1 MIEIHAQFGQA
12 PHYDLNMLG
21 RAGENG
27 TRQIVFDCADA
38 LREYPNARIIC
49 AVLRP
54 RDTTPYP
61 AQLTGTGDTR
71 ILTLTRVETYL
82 PGLLKL
88 ELRAVDGE
96 RVLKSALYAGRITE
110 SLQGDGDKP
119 GNPLSDALNRL
130 ESTIADA
137 QTLADEIRQKLDNG
151 EFVGERGPQGE
162 KGDKGEKGEQ
172 GDKGEQGEKGEPGE
186 RGANGADA
194 PQIDDN
200 AVSAN
205 TPWSSQRIVN
215 TLCQEVTASGNPVA
229 CTPVKD
235 SPLGIKVSW
244 EPTQAGSGTPS
255 PTNIR
260 PITGRESVT
269 LNRYGKNMLDMSR
282 VTIAEAAYGLIVASD
297 GDIITINGTAT
308 VTGTRSFA
316 ILYVG
321 QPELQGTN
329 VKIQAF
335 CSKGV
340 ISGIYGLRTKS
351 ESGIAVFMDLV
362 EGTSYDVVFRVTVSA
377 ETLTEYVPYDSNS
390 TSQTLTLSSTIYG
403 GSVDV
408 ATATGEETWQLLP
421 LDGNTVKFAS
431 SAAGDYWN
439 LPAGSA
445 PGIVYGDPESTL
457 CSHFHQ
463 VFSGNPNG
471 FLFTKPERFTGTF
484 DTIDALN
491 AYISAQYAA
500 GTPVTIAYK
509 LAAPTHYQV
518 TGIGE
523 VTALAGVNT
532 ISTDADQVTVTWHEA
547 VRADVKD
554 VQVNGTSILT
564 NGVANIPKA
573 EPGKLGLTSCYNP
586 WVGGLY
592 VGTDGIMRI
601 VQAPTTDID
610 SRANAPRPVT
620 GNNLDY
626 AVKAAMC
633 DGKGAAWTAD
643 EQKAARERMGVDKA
657 YELIEE
663 ITTDG
668 AAITERTQ
676 EPDGTP
682 YDFEKVM
689 VVVTAP
695 KQMEAS
701 VTAYV
706 RFYVDNVYLSSYTIF
721 PANKDYFYRGLY
733 VGEIRN
739 SILEYRSVEASIIY
753 SSTQDSGGGDASA
766 IYQSATPCFTSSN
779 ITKVHCFALNAT
791 AVPAEFLIQIYGVR
805 A

>member
-1 MIEIHAQFGQA
+1 MA
-12 PHYDLNMLG
+12 
-21 RAGENG
+21 
-27 TRQIVFDCADA
+27 
-38 LREYPNARIIC
+38 
-49 AVLRP
+49 
-54 RDTTPYP
+54 
-61 AQLTGTGDTR
+61 
-71 ILTLTRVETYL
+71 
-82 PGLLKL
+82 
-88 ELRAVDGE
+88 
-96 RVLKSALYAGRITE
+96 
-110 SLQGDGDKP
+110 
-119 GNPLSDALNRL
+119 
-130 ESTIADA
+130 
-137 QTLADEIRQKLDNG
+137 
-151 EFVGERGPQGE
+151 
-162 KGDKGEKGEQ
+162 
-172 GDKGEQGEKGEPGE
+172 
-186 RGANGADA
+186 
-194 PQIDDN
+194 
-200 AVSAN
+200 
-205 TPWSSQRIVN
+205 
-215 TLCQEVTASGNPVA
+215 
-229 CTPVKD
+229 
-235 SPLGIKVSW
+235 
-244 EPTQAGSGTPS
+244 
-255 PTNIR
+255 
-260 PITGRESVT
+260 
-269 LNRYGKNMLDMSR
+269 
-282 VTIAEAAYGLIVASD
+282 
-297 GDIITINGTAT
+297 
-308 VTGTRSFA
+308 
-316 ILYVG
+316 
-321 QPELQGTN
+321 
-329 VKIQAF
+329 
-335 CSKGV
+335 KGV

-351 ESGIAVFMDLV
+351 ESAIAVTMHLV

-390 TSQTLTLSSTIYG
+390 TSQILTLSSTIYG

-431 SAAGDYWN
+431 SADGAYWN

-445 PGIVYGDPESTL
+445 PGIAYGGQESTL

-463 VFSGNPNG
+463 VFSSNPNG
-471 FLFTKPERFTGTF
+471 FIFTKPERFTGTF

-564 NGVANIPKA
+564 NGVASIPKA

-643 EQKAARERMGVDKA
+643 EQKAARERMGIPGG

-663 ITTDG
+663 ITIAEG
-668 AAITERTQ
+668 NVSVITRDVDRLCSAKLVIIC
-676 EPDGTP
+676 PP
-682 YDFEKVM
+682 
-689 VVVTAP
+689 
-695 KQMEAS
+695 ME
-701 VTAYV
+701 
-706 RFYVDNVYLSSYTIF
+706 
-721 PANKDYFYRGLY
+721 
-733 VGEIRN
+733 
-739 SILEYRSVEASIIY
+739 SII
-753 SSTQDSGGGDASA
+753 TANALIFFGDASKPEY
-766 IYQSATPCFTSSN
+766 IYLFGEIAPTKVGVYRHTTLEAELRNNYWRAYKTAENDTGSMYPNGSWTKLIVETAPSRLMQLPSSN
-779 ITKVHCFALNAT
+779 LDAITKITLNAFPT
-791 AVPAEFLIQIYGVR
+791 GAYIPVGTKITIYGVR

>member
-260 PITGRESVT
+260 PFTGRESVT

-351 ESGIAVFMDLV
+351 ESGIAISMDLV

-445 PGIVYGDPESTL
+445 PGIVYGGPESTL

-633 DGKGAAWTAD
+633 DGKGAAWTSA
-643 EQKAARERMGVDKA
+643 EQAAARSRMGLDKS

-663 ITTDG
+663 IVLEEEATVLRRTEPGG
-668 AAITERTQ
+668 AAYNFSAMALKVEFPAVDKSGNIPINFRLGTLNYTNSYFINPYDKNASKYGFCRCWL
-676 EPDGTP
+676 DGTVYRIGWWTCVHNAGEFAYYYENP
-682 YDFEKVM
+682 LVQNKYF
-689 VVVTAP
+689 
-695 KQMEAS
+695 AS
-701 VTAYV
+701 
-706 RFYVDNVYLSSYTIF
+706 N
-721 PANKDYFYRGLY
+721 G
-733 VGEIRN
+733 
-739 SILEYRSVEASIIY
+739 
-753 SSTQDSGGGDASA
+753 
-766 IYQSATPCFTSSN
+766 N
-779 ITKVHCFALNAT
+779 ITSVSIG
-791 AVPAEFLIQIYGVR
+791 VPMPVGTKITIYGVR

>member
-21 RAGENG
+21 RAGEHG

-61 AQLTGTGDTR
+61 AELTAIGDTR

-445 PGIVYGDPESTL
+445 PGIVYGGPESTL

-633 DGKGAAWTAD
+633 DGKGAAWTSA
-643 EQKAARERMGVDKA
+643 EQAAARSRMGLDKS

-663 ITTDG
+663 IVLEEEATVLRRTEPGG
-668 AAITERTQ
+668 AAYNFSAMALKVEFPAVDKSGNIPINFRLGTLNYINSYFINPYDKNASKYGFCRCWL
-676 EPDGTP
+676 DGTVYRIGWWTCVHNAGEFAYYYENP
-682 YDFEKVM
+682 LVQNKYF
-689 VVVTAP
+689 
-695 KQMEAS
+695 AS
-701 VTAYV
+701 
-706 RFYVDNVYLSSYTIF
+706 N
-721 PANKDYFYRGLY
+721 G
-733 VGEIRN
+733 
-739 SILEYRSVEASIIY
+739 
-753 SSTQDSGGGDASA
+753 
-766 IYQSATPCFTSSN
+766 N
-779 ITKVHCFALNAT
+779 ITSVSIGTPIPVGTKI
-791 AVPAEFLIQIYGVR
+791 EIYGVR

>member
-21 RAGENG
+21 RAGEHG

-61 AQLTGTGDTR
+61 AELTGAGDTR

-172 GDKGEQGEKGEPGE
+172 GEKGEPGE

-215 TLCQEVTASGNPVA
+215 TLCQEAVASGNPVV

-244 EPTQAGSGTPS
+244 EPTQTGSGTPS

-260 PITGRESVT
+260 PITGRESVALTVNGEART
-269 LNRYGKNMLDMSR
+269 LALPH
-282 VTIAEAAYGLIVASD
+282 
-297 GDIITINGTAT
+297 T
-308 VTGTRSFA
+308 V
-316 ILYVG
+316 
-321 QPELQGTN
+321 
-329 VKIQAF
+329 
-335 CSKGV
+335 
-340 ISGIYGLRTKS
+340 
-351 ESGIAVFMDLV
+351 
-362 EGTSYDVVFRVTVSA
+362 
-377 ETLTEYVPYDSNS
+377 
-390 TSQTLTLSSTIYG
+390 YG
-403 GSVDV
+403 GSVDAV
-408 ATATGEETWQLLP
+408 TGDVTEEYALHKSATAKFNTTNIPATASNWVSAYWEWDSLAATWGQKIKFCNALPVTKWDPISVKASIDEPCCWYANASFGVAVPRALLS
-421 LDGNTVKFAS
+421 LSDNA
-431 SAAGDYWN
+431 
-439 LPAGSA
+439 
-445 PGIVYGDPESTL
+445 
-457 CSHFHQ
+457 
-463 VFSGNPNG
+463 NG
-471 FLFTKPERFTGTF
+471 QE
-484 DTIDALN
+484 ILN
-491 AYISAQYAA
+491 AIQGYADEL
-500 GTPVTIAYK
+500 GLEIAYK
-509 LAAPTHYQV
+509 LATPTHYQI
-518 TGIGE
+518 TGIDE
-523 VTALAGVNT
+523 VTALEGTNT
-532 ISTDADQVTVTWHEA
+532 ISTDADQAKVTWREA
-547 VRADVKD
+547 ARIRD
-554 VQVNGTSILT
+554 VQANGTSIVA

-610 SRANAPRPVT
+610 TRATAPRPIT

-633 DGKGAAWTAD
+633 DGKGAAWTNA
-643 EQKAARERMGVDKA
+643 EQTAARERIGVGKP

-663 ITTDG
+663 FTFTEDTARFERSAEPNGTDYSFTAMRVLILCMPTDRTGINALLYMGDSNHPEYIYFYTSITDSSAAKSNNACCDAALRGSRWHALQNKNSGGSGIANNGSWTSVISMTEPSKRFALTASDMPLITTLK
-668 AAITERTQ
+668 II
-676 EPDGTP
+676 P
-682 YDFEKVM
+682 YTGEKV
-689 VVVTAP
+689 
-695 KQMEAS
+695 
-701 VTAYV
+701 
-706 RFYVDNVYLSSYTIF
+706 I
-721 PANKDYFYRGLY
+721 PAG
-733 VGEIRN
+733 
-739 SILEYRSVEASIIY
+739 SIIR
-753 SSTQDSGGGDASA
+753 
-766 IYQSATPCFTSSN
+766 
-779 ITKVHCFALNAT
+779 
-791 AVPAEFLIQIYGVR
+791 IYGVR

>member
-1 MIEIHAQFGQA
+1 MEPIIISASFFQEQLSLGV
-12 PHYDLNMLG
+12 LG
-21 RAGENG
+21 RTGEHEA
-27 TRQIVFDCADA
+27 RRISFDCGEVLKTWPEAAILCVCRRPCDTAAYPIPLTAD
-38 LREYPNARIIC
+38 
-49 AVLRP
+49 
-54 RDTTPYP
+54 DTTYTMP
-61 AQLTGTGDTR
+61 LTSRETAAAGT
-71 ILTLTRVETYL
+71 I
-82 PGLLKL
+82 KL
-88 ELRAVDGE
+88 ELRAVRDDT
-96 RVLKSALYAGRITE
+96 VLKSAIFYGRILP
-110 SLQGDGDKP
+110 SLNGQKDAP

-130 ESTIADA
+130 ESTIANA

-151 EFVGERGPQGE
+151 EFIGERGPHGE
-162 KGDKGEKGEQ
+162 KGDKGE
-172 GDKGEQGEKGEPGE
+172 KGEQGEKGEPGE

-282 VTIAEAAYGLIVASD
+282 VRIAEPAYGLIVASD

-308 VTGTRSFA
+308 HTGTLSFE
-316 ILYVG
+316 ILRVG
-321 QPELQGTN
+321 QPELNGTN

-351 ESGIAVFMDLV
+351 ESAIAVIMHLV

-445 PGIVYGDPESTL
+445 PGIVYGGPESTL

-471 FLFTKPERFTGTF
+471 FLYTKPERFTGTF

-564 NGVANIPKA
+564 SGVANIPKA
-573 EPGKLGLTSCYNP
+573 EPGKLGLGCRCSPC
-586 WVGGLY
+586 W
-592 VGTDGIMRI
+592 R
-601 VQAPTTDID
+601 
-610 SRANAPRPVT
+610 R
-620 GNNLDY
+620 
-626 AVKAAMC
+626 
-633 DGKGAAWTAD
+633 
-643 EQKAARERMGVDKA
+643 
-657 YELIEE
+657 
-663 ITTDG
+663 
-668 AAITERTQ
+668 
-676 EPDGTP
+676 
-682 YDFEKVM
+682 
-689 VVVTAP
+689 
-695 KQMEAS
+695 
-701 VTAYV
+701 
-706 RFYVDNVYLSSYTIF
+706 
-721 PANKDYFYRGLY
+721 
-733 VGEIRN
+733 
-739 SILEYRSVEASIIY
+739 
-753 SSTQDSGGGDASA
+753 SGGRRS
-766 IYQSATPCFTSSN
+766 F
-779 ITKVHCFALNAT
+779 HRR
-791 AVPAEFLIQIYGVR
+791 R
-805 A
+805 ARRRSR

>member
-1 MIEIHAQFGQA
+1 MEPIIISASFFQEQLYLGV
-12 PHYDLNMLG
+12 LG
-21 RAGENG
+21 RTGEHEA
-27 TRQIVFDCADA
+27 RRISFDCGEVLKTWPEATILCVCRRPCDTAAYPIPLTADGTTYTMP
-38 LREYPNARIIC
+38 LMSRETA
-49 AVLRP
+49 A
-54 RDTTPYP
+54 
-61 AQLTGTGDTR
+61 AGT
-71 ILTLTRVETYL
+71 I
-82 PGLLKL
+82 KL
-88 ELRAVDGE
+88 ELRAVRDDT
-96 RVLKSALYAGRITE
+96 VLKSAIFYGRILP
-110 SLQGDGDKP
+110 SLNGQKDAP

-130 ESTIADA
+130 ESTIANA

-151 EFVGERGPQGE
+151 EFIGERGPQGE
-162 KGDKGEKGEQ
+162 K
-172 GDKGEQGEKGEPGE
+172 GEKGEPGE

-205 TPWSSQRIVN
+205 TPWSSKRIVN

-244 EPTQAGSGTPS
+244 EPMQAGSGIPS

-260 PITGRESVT
+260 PITGMESVT
-269 LNRYGKNMLDMSR
+269 LSRYGKNMLDMSR
-282 VTIAEAAYGLIVASD
+282 VKISQPAYGLIVSSN

-308 VTGTRSFA
+308 HTGKLSFE
-316 ILYVG
+316 ILRVG
-321 QPELQGTN
+321 QPELNGTN

-351 ESGIAVFMDLV
+351 ESAIAATMHLV

-390 TSQTLTLSSTIYG
+390 TSQILTLSSTIYG

-431 SAAGDYWN
+431 SADGTYWN

-445 PGIVYGDPESTL
+445 PGIAYGGPESTL

-463 VFSGNPNG
+463 VFSSNPNG
-471 FLFTKPERFTGTF
+471 FIFTKPERFTGTF

-564 NGVANIPKA
+564 NGVASIPKA

-586 WVGGLY
+586 LVGGLY

-610 SRANAPRPVT
+610 SRATAPRPVT

-633 DGKGAAWTAD
+633 DGKGAAWTSD

-663 ITTDG
+663 IVL
-668 AAITERTQ
+668 TESSTVMRTN

-682 YDFEKVM
+682 YKFDKLKYCVI
-689 VVVTAP
+689 VPAAAANP
-695 KQMEAS
+695 S
-701 VTAYV
+701 LYV
-706 RFYVDNVYLSSYTIF
+706 NAVIYSDTGIYAISYSALSSNVDNVI
-721 PANKDYFYRGLY
+721 
-733 VGEIRN
+733 VGEMKKEGATWECRQP
-739 SILEYRSVEASIIY
+739 ASGKKGPQAMY
-753 SSTQDSGGGDASA
+753 KTGQ
-766 IYQSATPCFTSSN
+766 
-779 ITKVHCFALNAT
+779 
-791 AVPAEFLIQIYGVR
+791 EFLSIPNAYGEYIAKFFINVALPTDTKIYIYGVR

>member
-1 MIEIHAQFGQA
+1 MEPIIISASFFQEQLYLGV
-12 PHYDLNMLG
+12 LG
-21 RAGENG
+21 RTGEHEA
-27 TRQIVFDCADA
+27 RRISFDCGEVLKTWPEAAILCVCRRPCDTAAYPIPLTADGTTYTMP
-38 LREYPNARIIC
+38 LTSRETA
-49 AVLRP
+49 AE
-54 RDTTPYP
+54 
-61 AQLTGTGDTR
+61 GT
-71 ILTLTRVETYL
+71 I
-82 PGLLKL
+82 KL
-88 ELRAVDGE
+88 ELRAVRDDT
-96 RVLKSALYAGRITE
+96 VLKSAIFYGRILP
-110 SLQGDGDKP
+110 SLNGQKDAP

-130 ESTIADA
+130 ESTIANA

-151 EFVGERGPQGE
+151 EFVGERGP
-162 KGDKGEKGEQ
+162 
-172 GDKGEQGEKGEPGE
+172 QGEKGEPGE

-282 VTIAEAAYGLIVASD
+282 VKISKPAYGLIVASD

-308 VTGTRSFA
+308 RTGNLSFE
-316 ILYVG
+316 ILRVG
-321 QPELQGTN
+321 QPELNGTN

-340 ISGIYGLRTKS
+340 ISDIYGLRTKS
-351 ESGIAVFMDLV
+351 ESSIAVIMHLV

-408 ATATGEETWQLLP
+408 AAATGEETWQLLS
-421 LDGNTVKFAS
+421 LDGNTVKFSS
-431 SAAGDYWN
+431 SADGNYWN

-445 PGIVYGDPESTL
+445 PGIMYGGPESTL

-463 VFSGNPNG
+463 VFSSNPNG
-471 FLFTKPERFTGTF
+471 FVFTKPERFTGTF

-518 TGIGE
+518 TDIGE
-523 VTALAGVNT
+523 VTAPAGANT

-554 VQVNGTSILT
+554 VQVAGKSILT

-573 EPGKLGLTSCYNP
+573 ELAKLGVTTCDNP
-586 WVGGLY
+586 WVGGLF
-592 VGTDGIMRI
+592 VNKGIMRI
-601 VQAPTTDID
+601 VQAPTVDID
-610 SRANAPRPVT
+610 SRASSPRPIT
-620 GNNLDY
+620 GKNLDY

-633 DGKGAAWTAD
+633 DGKGAAWTSA
-643 EQKAARERMGVDKA
+643 EQKAARERMGVGKA

-663 ITTDG
+663 IVLEEEVKDISRSPFSYPCTSVLGCVTLPVIDSGFGFYMEVYLDTNISNVVGYMYGSSEGSEEIRFEETVKNGVLTGTSQGRVHGWGSG
-668 AAITERTQ
+668 ALYGVNNAATLFFCEAII
-676 EPDGTP
+676 G
-682 YDFEKVM
+682 
-689 VVVTAP
+689 
-695 KQMEAS
+695 
-701 VTAYV
+701 V
-706 RFYVDNVYLSSYTIF
+706 RFYT
-721 PANKDYFYRGLY
+721 P
-733 VGEIRN
+733 
-739 SILEYRSVEASIIY
+739 
-753 SSTQDSGGGDASA
+753 DSGK
-766 IYQSATPCFTSSN
+766 N
-779 ITKVHCFALNAT
+779 IPAGTK
-791 AVPAEFLIQIYGVR
+791 IKIYGVR

>member
-1 MIEIHAQFGQA
+1 MIEIHARFGQA

-21 RAGENG
+21 RAGEHG

-61 AQLTGTGDTR
+61 AELTAIGDTR
-71 ILTLTRVETYL
+71 ILTLTKVETYL

-162 KGDKGEKGEQ
+162 KGDKGE
-172 GDKGEQGEKGEPGE
+172 KGEQGEKGEPGE

-351 ESGIAVFMDLV
+351 ESGIAVFMDFV

-445 PGIVYGDPESTL
+445 PGIVYGGPESTL

-547 VRADVKD
+547 VGADVKD

-633 DGKGAAWTAD
+633 DGKGAAWTDA

-663 ITTDG
+663 ITLAEESRVVRST
-668 AAITERTQ
+668 

-682 YDFEKVM
+682 YNFAVIMLRAEFPASEKTGNIYVSYDVGNNPASVVSYFISPYKADAVKYGYSKAWVENSRYRSGWWTCVENKGQFAQYYENPVLQDKYSIADGNIIGFSTDVM
-689 VVVTAP
+689 VAGT
-695 KQMEAS
+695 K
-701 VTAYV
+701 
-706 RFYVDNVYLSSYTIF
+706 
-721 PANKDYFYRGLY
+721 
-733 VGEIRN
+733 
-739 SILEYRSVEASIIY
+739 
-753 SSTQDSGGGDASA
+753 
-766 IYQSATPCFTSSN
+766 
-779 ITKVHCFALNAT
+779 IT
-791 AVPAEFLIQIYGVR
+791 IYGVR

>member
-21 RAGENG
+21 RAGEQG

-110 SLQGDGDKP
+110 SMQGDGDKP

-162 KGDKGEKGEQ
+162 KGDKGE
-172 GDKGEQGEKGEPGE
+172 KGEQGEKGEPGE

-351 ESGIAVFMDLV
+351 ESGIAVFMDFV

-445 PGIVYGDPESTL
+445 PGIVYGGPESTL

-509 LAAPTHYQV
+509 LAAPTHYKV

-663 ITTDG
+663 ITLT
-668 AAITERTQ
+668 
-676 EPDGTP
+676 
-682 YDFEKVM
+682 EKV
-689 VVVTAP
+689 TQISRNAEP
-695 KQMEAS
+695 NG
-701 VTAYV
+701 TAYHF
-706 RFYVDNVYLSSYTIF
+706 RKMYVNIVTPQAEENGSIYSIF
-721 PANKDYFYRGLY
+721 NNTLIGLAF
-733 VGEIRN
+733 N
-739 SILEYRSVEASIIY
+739 SIKSQSSEGGIAQIY
-753 SSTQDSGGGDASA
+753 AHVANGFLDGYGVGAPNVS
-766 IYQSATPCFTSSN
+766 TSSN
-779 ITKVHCFALNAT
+779 
-791 AVPAEFLIQIYGVR
+791 LIRYVTRSNTPSGIAAIDSVKILGTVGIPINTNIKIYGVR

>member
-21 RAGENG
+21 RAGEHG

-61 AQLTGTGDTR
+61 AELTGAGDTR

-235 SPLGIKVSW
+235 SPLGIKVLW
-244 EPTQAGSGTPS
+244 APTQTGSGTPS

-269 LNRYGKNMLDMSR
+269 LSRYGRNMLDMSR
-282 VTIAEAAYGLIVASD
+282 VTISDAAYGLIVASD

-308 VTGTRSFA
+308 NTGHVSFE
-316 ILYVG
+316 ILRVG
-321 QPELQGTN
+321 QPELNGTN

-351 ESGIAVFMDLV
+351 ESAIAVIMDLV

-445 PGIVYGDPESTL
+445 PGIVYGGPESTL

-633 DGKGAAWTAD
+633 DGKGAAWTSA
-643 EQKAARERMGVDKA
+643 EQAAARSRMGLDKS

-663 ITTDG
+663 ITLT
-668 AAITERTQ
+668 
-676 EPDGTP
+676 
-682 YDFEKVM
+682 EKV
-689 VVVTAP
+689 TRLIRNAEP
-695 KQMEAS
+695 NG
-701 VTAYV
+701 TAYH
-706 RFYVDNVYLSSYTIF
+706 FKKMYVDIITPQAEENGS
-721 PANKDYFYRGLY
+721 
-733 VGEIRN
+733 
-739 SILEYRSVEASIIY
+739 IY
-753 SSTQDSGGGDASA
+753 SLFNNILIGLALGCIKSQLSEGGIAQIYANVADGFLDGYGVGGGN
-766 IYQSATPCFTSSN
+766 QSTSSN
-779 ITKVHCFALNAT
+779 LIRYITPSNAPSEIT
-791 AVPAEFLIQIYGVR
+791 AINSMDILGTVDIPINTNIKIYGVR

>member
-1 MIEIHAQFGQA
+1 MEPIIIYASFFQEQPYLGV
-12 PHYDLNMLG
+12 LG
-21 RAGENG
+21 RTGEHEA
-27 TRQIVFDCADA
+27 RRISFDCGEVLKTWPEATILCVCRRPCDTAAYPIPMTADGTTYTMPLA
-38 LREYPNARIIC
+38 SRETA
-49 AVLRP
+49 A
-54 RDTTPYP
+54 
-61 AQLTGTGDTR
+61 AGT
-71 ILTLTRVETYL
+71 I
-82 PGLLKL
+82 KL
-88 ELRAVDGE
+88 ELRAVRDDT
-96 RVLKSALYAGRITE
+96 VLKSAIFYGRILP
-110 SLQGDGDKP
+110 SLNGQKDAP

-130 ESTIADA
+130 ESTIANA

-151 EFVGERGPQGE
+151 EFIGERGPRGE
-162 KGDKGEKGEQ
+162 K
-172 GDKGEQGEKGEPGE
+172 GEKGEPGE

-205 TPWSSQRIVN
+205 TPWSSKRIVN

-244 EPTQAGSGTPS
+244 EPMQAGSGIPS

-260 PITGRESVT
+260 PITGMESVT
-269 LNRYGKNMLDMSR
+269 LSRYGKNMLDMSR
-282 VTIAEAAYGLIVASD
+282 VKISQPAYGLIVSSD

-308 VTGTRSFA
+308 HTGKISFE
-316 ILYVG
+316 ILRVG
-321 QPELQGTN
+321 QPELNGTN

-351 ESGIAVFMDLV
+351 ESAIAVTMHLV

-390 TSQTLTLSSTIYG
+390 TSQILTLSSTIYG

-431 SAAGDYWN
+431 SADGAYWN

-445 PGIVYGDPESTL
+445 PGIAYGGPESTL

-463 VFSGNPNG
+463 VFSSNPNG
-471 FLFTKPERFTGTF
+471 FIFTKPERFTGTF

-491 AYISAQYAA
+491 AYISSQYAA

-523 VTALAGVNT
+523 VAALAGVNT

-564 NGVANIPKA
+564 NGVASIPKA

-610 SRANAPRPVT
+610 SRATAPRPVT

-633 DGKGAAWTAD
+633 DGKGAAWTSA

-657 YELIEE
+657 CELIEE
-663 ITTDG
+663 ITLT
-668 AAITERTQ
+668 
-676 EPDGTP
+676 
-682 YDFEKVM
+682 EKVNQIIRN
-689 VVVTAP
+689 AEP
-695 KQMEAS
+695 NG
-701 VTAYV
+701 TAYHF
-706 RFYVDNVYLSSYTIF
+706 RKMYVNIVTPQAEQDGS
-721 PANKDYFYRGLY
+721 
-733 VGEIRN
+733 
-739 SILEYRSVEASIIY
+739 IY
-753 SSTQDSGGGDASA
+753 SFFNGIILGLSMNCITSKWPEGGIAQ
-766 IYQSATPCFTSSN
+766 IYANVVDGFLDGYGVGAPNVGTSSN
-779 ITKVHCFALNAT
+779 LIRYATSLNTPSEIAAIGDMMIRST
-791 AVPAEFLIQIYGVR
+791 VDIPINTNIKIYGVR

>member
-1 MIEIHAQFGQA
+1 MEPIIISASFFQEQLSLGV
-12 PHYDLNMLG
+12 LG
-21 RAGENG
+21 RTGEHEA
-27 TRQIVFDCADA
+27 RRISFDCGEVLKTWPEAAILCVCRRPCDTAAYPIPLTAD
-38 LREYPNARIIC
+38 
-49 AVLRP
+49 
-54 RDTTPYP
+54 DTTYTMP
-61 AQLTGTGDTR
+61 LTSRETAAAGT
-71 ILTLTRVETYL
+71 I
-82 PGLLKL
+82 KL
-88 ELRAVDGE
+88 ELRAVRDDT
-96 RVLKSALYAGRITE
+96 VLKSAIFYGRILP
-110 SLQGDGDKP
+110 SLNGQKDAP

-130 ESTIADA
+130 ESTIANA

-151 EFVGERGPQGE
+151 EFIGERGPHGE
-162 KGDKGEKGEQ
+162 KGDKGE
-172 GDKGEQGEKGEPGE
+172 KGEQGEKGEPGE

-282 VTIAEAAYGLIVASD
+282 VRIAEPAYGLIVASD

-308 VTGTRSFA
+308 HTGTLSFE
-316 ILYVG
+316 ILRVG
-321 QPELQGTN
+321 QPELNGTN

-351 ESGIAVFMDLV
+351 ESAIAVIMHLV

-377 ETLTEYVPYDSNS
+377 ETLAEYVPYDSNS

-445 PGIVYGDPESTL
+445 PGIVYGGPESTL

-471 FLFTKPERFTGTF
+471 FLYTKPERFTGTF

-564 NGVANIPKA
+564 SGVANIPKA
-573 EPGKLGLTSCYNP
+573 EPGKLGLGCRCSPC
-586 WVGGLY
+586 W
-592 VGTDGIMRI
+592 R
-601 VQAPTTDID
+601 
-610 SRANAPRPVT
+610 R
-620 GNNLDY
+620 
-626 AVKAAMC
+626 
-633 DGKGAAWTAD
+633 
-643 EQKAARERMGVDKA
+643 
-657 YELIEE
+657 
-663 ITTDG
+663 
-668 AAITERTQ
+668 
-676 EPDGTP
+676 
-682 YDFEKVM
+682 
-689 VVVTAP
+689 
-695 KQMEAS
+695 
-701 VTAYV
+701 
-706 RFYVDNVYLSSYTIF
+706 
-721 PANKDYFYRGLY
+721 
-733 VGEIRN
+733 
-739 SILEYRSVEASIIY
+739 
-753 SSTQDSGGGDASA
+753 SGGRRS
-766 IYQSATPCFTSSN
+766 F
-779 ITKVHCFALNAT
+779 HRR
-791 AVPAEFLIQIYGVR
+791 R
-805 A
+805 ARRRSR

>member
-1 MIEIHAQFGQA
+1 MEPIIISASFFQEQPFLGV
-12 PHYDLNMLG
+12 LG
-21 RAGENG
+21 RTGEHEA
-27 TRQIVFDCADA
+27 RRISFDCGEVLKTWPEATILCVCRRPCDTAAYPIPLTADGTTYTMPLA
-38 LREYPNARIIC
+38 SRETA
-49 AVLRP
+49 A
-54 RDTTPYP
+54 
-61 AQLTGTGDTR
+61 AGT
-71 ILTLTRVETYL
+71 I
-82 PGLLKL
+82 KL
-88 ELRAVDGE
+88 ELRAVRDDT
-96 RVLKSALYAGRITE
+96 VLKSAIFYGRILP
-110 SLQGDGDKP
+110 SLNGQKDAP

-130 ESTIADA
+130 ESTIANA

-151 EFVGERGPQGE
+151 EFIGERGPHGE
-162 KGDKGEKGEQ
+162 
-172 GDKGEQGEKGEPGE
+172 KGEQGEKGEPGE

-282 VTIAEAAYGLIVASD
+282 VKISEPAYGLIVASD

-308 VTGTRSFA
+308 HTGTLSFE
-316 ILYVG
+316 ILRVG
-321 QPELQGTN
+321 QPELNGTN

-351 ESGIAVFMDLV
+351 ESAIAVIMHLV

-445 PGIVYGDPESTL
+445 PGIVYGGPESTL

-471 FLFTKPERFTGTF
+471 FLYTKPERFTGTF

-564 NGVANIPKA
+564 SGVANIPKA
-573 EPGKLGLTSCYNP
+573 EPGKLGLGCRCSPC
-586 WVGGLY
+586 W
-592 VGTDGIMRI
+592 R
-601 VQAPTTDID
+601 
-610 SRANAPRPVT
+610 R
-620 GNNLDY
+620 
-626 AVKAAMC
+626 
-633 DGKGAAWTAD
+633 
-643 EQKAARERMGVDKA
+643 
-657 YELIEE
+657 
-663 ITTDG
+663 
-668 AAITERTQ
+668 
-676 EPDGTP
+676 
-682 YDFEKVM
+682 
-689 VVVTAP
+689 
-695 KQMEAS
+695 
-701 VTAYV
+701 
-706 RFYVDNVYLSSYTIF
+706 
-721 PANKDYFYRGLY
+721 
-733 VGEIRN
+733 
-739 SILEYRSVEASIIY
+739 
-753 SSTQDSGGGDASA
+753 SGGRRS
-766 IYQSATPCFTSSN
+766 F
-779 ITKVHCFALNAT
+779 HRR
-791 AVPAEFLIQIYGVR
+791 R
-805 A
+805 ARRRSR

>member
-1 MIEIHAQFGQA
+1 MEPIIISVSFFQEQPYLGV
-12 PHYDLNMLG
+12 LG
-21 RAGENG
+21 RTGEHKA
-27 TRQIVFDCADA
+27 RRISFDCGEVLKAWPEATILCVCRRPCDTAAYQIPLTADGTTYTMPLA
-38 LREYPNARIIC
+38 SRETA
-49 AVLRP
+49 A
-54 RDTTPYP
+54 
-61 AQLTGTGDTR
+61 AGT
-71 ILTLTRVETYL
+71 I
-82 PGLLKL
+82 KL
-88 ELRAVDGE
+88 ELRAVRDDT
-96 RVLKSALYAGRITE
+96 VLKSAIFYGRILP
-110 SLQGDGDKP
+110 SLNGQKDAP

-130 ESTIADA
+130 ESTIANA

-151 EFVGERGPQGE
+151 EFIGERGP
-162 KGDKGEKGEQ
+162 Q

-205 TPWSSQRIVN
+205 TPWSSKRIVN

-244 EPTQAGSGTPS
+244 EPMQAGSGIPS

-282 VTIAEAAYGLIVASD
+282 VKISQPAYGLIVSSD

-308 VTGTRSFA
+308 HTGKLSFE
-316 ILYVG
+316 ILRVG
-321 QPELQGTN
+321 QPELNGTN

-351 ESGIAVFMDLV
+351 ESAIAVTMHLV

-390 TSQTLTLSSTIYG
+390 TSQILTLSSTIYG

-431 SAAGDYWN
+431 SADGAYWN

-445 PGIVYGDPESTL
+445 PGIAYGGPESTL

-463 VFSGNPNG
+463 VFSSNPNG
-471 FLFTKPERFTGTF
+471 FIFTKPERFTGTF

-554 VQVNGTSILT
+554 VQVAGNSVLAD
-564 NGVANIPKA
+564 GVANVPVASESTFGAVKV
-573 EPGKLGLTSCYNP
+573 YD
-586 WVGGLY
+586 WGG
-592 VGTDGIMRI
+592 TR
-601 VQAPTTDID
+601 ID
-610 SRANAPRPVT
+610 SNNRLCVFQSTPHHISNRQSRTVIVPE
-620 GNNLDY
+620 NLDT

-633 DGKGAAWTAD
+633 DGKGAAWTSD
-643 EQKAARERMGVDKA
+643 EQKAARERMGVDKP
-657 YELIEE
+657 YELVEE
-663 ITTDG
+663 ITL
-668 AAITERTQ
+668 A
-676 EPDGTP
+676 
-682 YDFEKVM
+682 EKVRQLLRN
-689 VVVTAP
+689 AEP
-695 KQMEAS
+695 NG
-701 VTAYV
+701 TAYH
-706 RFYVDNVYLSSYTIF
+706 FKKMYVNITSPQAEQDGSIYSFFNGIII
-721 PANKDYFYRGLY
+721 GLAM
-733 VGEIRN
+733 N
-739 SILEYRSVEASIIY
+739 SITSKLSEGGIAQIY
-753 SSTQDSGGGDASA
+753 ANVADGFLDGYGVGAGNQGTSSSLVRYLTPLNVPSGISA
-766 IYQSATPCFTSSN
+766 INSVDILSTVDMPVNTN
-779 ITKVHCFALNAT
+779 IK
-791 AVPAEFLIQIYGVR
+791 IYGVR
-805 A
+805 V